1 MSTSSSYNSL
11 SPSSPLGEFPSKP
24 PRQQQP
30 LPSPGLTREHWELT
44 GQDNTQQK
52 AADLPQLVARKA
64 YHYPSTPLWSKV
76 TFQLQSVRV
85 YTFHYMLPCTN
96 SDLNV
101 LLTSMYF

>member
-24 PRQQQP
+24 ARQQQP
-30 LPSPGLTREHWELT
+30 LPSPGLTRGHWKLT
-44 GQDNTQQK
+44 GQDNTQQQ
-52 AADLPQLVARKA
+52 ATVLRQLVATEA

-76 TFQLQSVRV
+76 PFQLHSEQV
-85 YTFHYMLPCTN
+85 YTFIICRHAL
-96 SDLNV
+96 